1 MKTVHESTPRLK
13 DVKNAWCRE
22 RAPYLEDY
30 GLPAWTIAKRQFD
43 RLIEQIRAD
52 AYARGKADAQQ
63 LTGES
68 SYSYQD
74 GPIPPGTM
82 TARELAET
90 EDD

>member
-1 MKTVHESTPRLK
+1 MRPWTPRLYE
-13 DVKNAWCRE
+13 VKNAWCRE
-22 RAPYLEDY
+22 RVAAGVTD
-30 GLPAWTIAKRQFD
+30 WTEAKRQFE
-43 RLIEQIRAD
+43 RLIDQVRAD

-74 GPIPPGTM
+74 GAIPPGTM
-82 TARELAET
+82 TARELSET